1 MRGWADRAGKVPGF
15 NRHFLLV
22 SYSKKLTECN
32 QTDIFFV
39 KKGIMEYYQILGLAK
54 SASTD
59 EIKKAYRKLAL
70 KYHPDKNQGNKDA
83 EEKFKEISEAYA
95 VLSDPEK
102 RKQYDTYGS
111 AGFRQRYSQEDI
123 FRNFDLND
131 ILRQFG
137 FGGGFRSTGDFRSAG
152 PSSFGSF
159 FSQAGAQRGGC
170 GNSGCGPQPSKGND
184 LTYEMTVTLE
194 EVLHGAEKAI
204 SLRQNGQTQNVS
216 VRIPKGIE
224 DGKRLRLSGKG
235 APSSSGGP
243 SGDLYLKVH
252 VAEHP
257 VFQRVEDDLVVEH
270 RIPFSDACL
279 GVAIEVATLDGKK
292 FNVKVP
298 PGVQQEAK
306 LRIKGHGLPAGPMGQ
321 RGDLL
326 VKIAIRI
333 PKTLTPEQEEVVKSL
348 AAVSL

>member
-1 MRGWADRAGKVPGF
+1 
-15 NRHFLLV
+15 
-22 SYSKKLTECN
+22 
-32 QTDIFFV
+32 
-39 KKGIMEYYQILGLAK
+39 MEYYQILGVAK
-54 SASTD
+54 TATAD

-70 KYHPDKNQGNKDA
+70 TYHPDKNPDNKEA

-102 RKQYDTYGS
+102 RQQYDTFGS

-137 FGGGFRSTGDFRSAG
+137 FGGSFRGNGGFHTSGFRSSGGGSPFDNI
-152 PSSFGSF
+152 FGQS
-159 FSQAGAQRGGC
+159 GMRGGC
-170 GNSGCGPQPSKGND
+170 GGSCGPQPVKGND

-194 EVLHGAEKAI
+194 EVLHGAEKTI

-216 VRIPKGIE
+216 VKIPKGIE

-243 SGDLYLKVH
+243 AGDLYLKVH
-252 VAEHP
+252 VAGHSI
-257 VFQRVEDDLVVEH
+257 FTRVEDDLVVEH
-270 RIPFSDACL
+270 RIPFSAACL
-279 GVAIEVATLDGKK
+279 GTTLEVATLDGKK

-298 PGVQQEAK
+298 AGVQQEAK
-306 LRIKGHGLPAGPMGQ
+306 LRIKGHGLPVGPIGQ

-326 VKIAIRI
+326 VKIAVCI
-333 PKTLTPEQEEVVKSL
+333 PKTLTPEQEEAVRAL
-348 AAVSL
+348 ALVSL

>member
-1 MRGWADRAGKVPGF
+1 
-15 NRHFLLV
+15 
-22 SYSKKLTECN
+22 
-32 QTDIFFV
+32 
-39 KKGIMEYYQILGLAK
+39 MEYYQILGVAK
-54 SASTD
+54 TATAD

-70 KYHPDKNQGNKDA
+70 KYHPDKNPDDKAA

-102 RKQYDTYGS
+102 RQQYDTFGS

-137 FGGGFRSTGDFRSAG
+137 FGGGFRGAGGFHTTGGFRSAG
-152 PSSFGSF
+152 GGSPFDNIFG
-159 FSQAGAQRGGC
+159 QAGQRGGC
-170 GNSGCGPQPSKGND
+170 GGGCGSQPVKGND
-184 LTYEMTVTLE
+184 LTYEMTVSLE
-194 EVLHGAEKAI
+194 EVLHGAEKTI

-216 VRIPKGIE
+216 VKIPKGIE

-235 APSSSGGP
+235 AHSSSGGP
-243 SGDLYLKVH
+243 AGDLYLKIH

-257 VFQRVEDDLVVEH
+257 VFQRVDDDLVVEH
-270 RIPFSDACL
+270 RIPFSEACL
-279 GVAIEVATLDGKK
+279 GTTLEVATLDGKK

-298 PGVQQEAK
+298 AGVQQEAK
-306 LRIKGHGLPAGPMGQ
+306 LRIKGHGLPAGPIGH

-326 VKIAIRI
+326 VKIAVRI
-333 PKTLTPEQEEVVKSL
+333 PKTLTPEQEEAVRAL
-348 AAVSL
+348 TAVSL